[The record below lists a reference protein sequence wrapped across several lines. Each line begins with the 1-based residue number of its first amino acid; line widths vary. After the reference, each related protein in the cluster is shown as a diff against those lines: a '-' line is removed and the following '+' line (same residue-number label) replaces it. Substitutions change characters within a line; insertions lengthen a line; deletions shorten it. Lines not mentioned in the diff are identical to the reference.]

1 MPLPAESNVPRTRRG
16 DWQTIRMLLPY
27 LWGYRGR
34 IFAALTCLVLAKLAN
49 VGVPILMKSIVDS
62 LDPRIAVLTV
72 PLALLVAYGLL
83 RLSTTAFTELREFL
97 FAKVT
102 QRAVRRIGL
111 TVFRHLHALS
121 LRFHLA
127 RQTGGLTRD
136 VERGQRGIST
146 LISFALFSILP
157 TLVEITLVSAVLI
170 ARYDWTFMAIT
181 AVALALYMLFTIMIT
196 EWRTHFRR
204 QMNELDSKANTRA
217 IDSLL
222 NYETVKYFGN
232 EEWEARRYD
241 ESLQRWEHAAVKSQ
255 TSLSALNIG
264 QSAIIAIA
272 VALIMWRA
280 TVGVVAGTMS
290 IGDLV
295 LVNAFMIQLYIP
307 LNFLGVIYR
316 EIKQALA
323 DMERLF
329 KLIEEH
335 AEIVDAPGAQ
345 ALAVRGA
352 EVRVEHVDF
361 GYEPNRQILHDVTFT
376 IPAGHNVAV
385 VGPSGSGKSTLAR
398 LFYRFYDVDGG
409 RITIDGQD
417 IRSVR
422 QDSLRVAIGI
432 VPQDTVLFND
442 SIEYNIAYG
451 RAGASHDEI
460 VAAAQLAQIHD
471 FIARLPEGYATPV
484 GERGLKL
491 SGGEKQRVAIAR
503 AILKRPAILIFDE
516 ATSAL
521 DSRSER
527 AIQTELKVIARDHT
541 SLTIA
546 HRLSTIVDAD
556 EILVLDRGRIVERGT
571 HVALLAANGVYAR
584 MWRLQQD
591 ERRGAVEAQAP
602 DDPRVPEPGE
612 PPRLD
617 EAPAAAAAATLRS
630 GS

>member
-280 TVGVVAGTMS
+280 TVGVVAGTMT

-409 RITIDGQD
+409 RITIDRQD

-422 QDSLRVAIGI
+422 QDSLRAAIGI

-442 SIEYNIAYG
+442 TIEYNIAYG

-591 ERRGAVEAQAP
+591 ERRGAVEAQSP
-602 DDPRVPEPGE
+602 DDLRVPEPGE